1 MRNDLIE
8 LENSKLETTEFNKR
22 QTEVDSWVNYTKGSI
37 EDVSNTLKST
47 DNYLEKYMPFKVI
60 NIVSEIM

>member
-47 DNYLEKYMPFKVI
+47 DNYLEKCMPFKVI
-60 NIVSEIM
+60 TIVSEIM